1 MKPWAQLPFELIKHA
16 DEHAKSGNDF
26 DRRMALIGF
35 DNAIEVSIITYLSL
49 NPIQRDNHQFPRA
62 QVLEWEKD
70 FHSKLRFLEH
80 FVTAILNQPMQYE
93 RDEIVFYHDIR
104 NDMYHRG
111 IGVVP
116 ARSHINGVRTIA
128 LWVFKTLFKTDAE
141 MLLLTPEPNPTPTTQ
156 IASEISDA
164 TPNISDQTKF
174 LELIIS
180 IRHDLNMLM
189 RITGELDSRNST
201 QVPSIRAWETLFST
215 FGHPPS
221 GYDEALKEAE
231 TLRSEIVEGKSPG
244 TTEPTLKTLSDTLAK
259 VSGLVRSELQS
270 FQVSIVEKS
279 LDATLS
285 AIAREEDRRAGIVW
299 QTPGSGIA
307 ASMMAYIKAVMSVAE
322 LGSLLVLVVSDR
334 RDLMEQTLNRFNKT
348 HSAHRIAST
357 SELTDLLKSKDR
369 KVAFTTIQKFFALR
383 NQHPFQSD
391 KILFVG
397 NNLQSSNSYIKQILP
412 NAVFILFTTSFS
424 PEVVSVYGD
433 LIAKYGFQQAL
444 KDNIVSNVRYEIRD
458 IGLSPKGA
466 PFDADMSREY
476 KFENHLLREWA
487 DGIAKDLVQHFEK
500 RNSNMNKAVVV
511 TSRIDYAKEL
521 QQSIIDVRP
530 EWLERGVLFMLSTPV
545 DYQERT
551 EQLMRFGNPENSA
564 RIAIV
569 SSGFLPL
576 IQANVKT
583 AYLLHSVAKSVLVQ
597 TVGLVS
603 RGLDEEGLIVDY
615 GHNMKRIREAI
626 SELGE

>member
-49 NPIQRDNHQFPRA
+49 NPIQRDHHQFPRS

-80 FVTAILNQPMQYE
+80 FVTAILKQSMQYE

-116 ARSHINGVRTIA
+116 AESHINGVRTIA

-141 MLLLTPEPNPTPTTQ
+141 TLLLTPEPNSTPTTQ
-156 IASEISDA
+156 IASEISYA

-180 IRHDLNMLM
+180 IRRDLNMLM
-189 RITGELDSRNST
+189 RMTGELDSHDSA

-215 FGHPPS
+215 GNPPS
-221 GYDEALKEAE
+221 GYDEALKKAE
-231 TLRSEIVEGKSPG
+231 TLRSEIVEGNPSG
-244 TTEPTLKTLSDTLAK
+244 TTEPTLKRLSDTLAK

-285 AIAREEDRRAGIVW
+285 AIVRQQDRRAGIVW
-299 QTPGSGIA
+299 QTPGSGMV
-307 ASMMAYIKAVMSVAE
+307 ASMMAYIEALMSLAE
-322 LGSLLVLVVSDR
+322 LGNVLVLIASDR
-334 RDLMEQTLNRFNKT
+334 NDLMEQTLNRFNRT
-348 HSAHRIAST
+348 HPAQRIAST
-357 SELTDLLKSKDR
+357 SELIDLLKSNDR
-369 KVAFTTIQKFFALR
+369 KVAFTTIQKLLALR
-383 NQHPFQSD
+383 NQHTFQSD

-397 NNLQSSNSYIKQILP
+397 NNLRSPSSYIKQILP
-412 NAVFILFTTSFS
+412 NAVFILFTTSFA
-424 PEVVSVYGD
+424 PEAVSVYGD
-433 LIAKYGFQQAL
+433 LIAKYGFQQAI

-458 IGLSPKGA
+458 IGLSPKA
-466 PFDADMSREY
+466 ASLDADMSREHQ
-476 KFENHLLREWA
+476 FENPLSREWA
-487 DGIAKDLVQHFEK
+487 DAIAKDLVQHYER
-500 RNSNMNKAVVV
+500 RNSNKNKAVVV

-521 QQSIIDVRP
+521 YQSILNIRP
-530 EWLERGVLFMLSTPV
+530 EWLERGVLFMLSTALE
-545 DYQERT
+545 YRERT
-551 EQLMRFGNPENSA
+551 EQLMRFANLEDPS

-576 IQANVKT
+576 IQAKIKT
-583 AYLLHSVAKSVLVQ
+583 AYLLHSVPKTALVR

-603 RGLDEEGLIVDY
+603 RGLDEEGLVVDY
-615 GHNMKRIREAI
+615 DHNMKLIREAI
-626 SELGE
+626 SEVGE